1 MPENTRKKHAL
12 TPEMEERI
20 WKPGVSG
27 NPGGR
32 PKKKP
37 ITDRYEALL
46 EQALPDELRLA
57 LKLQTGA
64 TYGDAIVLGQARSA
78 LKGKTDA
85 AKEIADRVEGKVTE
99 QVELSG
105 GAQITIGGYSPWPE
119 EKK

>member
-1 MPENTRKKHAL
+1 M
-12 TPEMEERI
+12 
-20 WKPGVSG
+20 SG

-37 ITDRYEALL
+37 ISGRYEALL
-46 EQALPDELRLA
+46 EEVLPDELRLA
-57 LKLQTGA
+57 LKLRKGA

-99 QVELSG
+99 SVEVSGALGVQVVTNVKMPAS
-105 GAQITIGGYSPWPE
+105 
-119 EKK
+119 